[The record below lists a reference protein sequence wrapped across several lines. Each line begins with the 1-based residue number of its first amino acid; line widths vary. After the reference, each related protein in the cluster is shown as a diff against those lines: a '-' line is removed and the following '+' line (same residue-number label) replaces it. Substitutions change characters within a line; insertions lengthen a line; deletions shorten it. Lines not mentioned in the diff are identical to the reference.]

1 MKKIGK
7 LIKAEYYMIE
17 ASYHREIENKPYI
30 EVKGIIFKD
39 CDKLW
44 NEIEKV
50 FREGCCEVFLER
62 KDNNKWTLLIK
73 RVK

>member
-7 LIKAEYYMIE
+7 LIKAEYYMTE
-17 ASYHREIENKPYI
+17 ASYHIEIRNKPYI

-44 NEIEKV
+44 DEIEKV
-50 FREGCCEVFLER
+50 LGEGCCEVFLER
-62 KDNNKWTLLIK
+62 KNNNEWTLVIK
-73 RVK
+73 KVK